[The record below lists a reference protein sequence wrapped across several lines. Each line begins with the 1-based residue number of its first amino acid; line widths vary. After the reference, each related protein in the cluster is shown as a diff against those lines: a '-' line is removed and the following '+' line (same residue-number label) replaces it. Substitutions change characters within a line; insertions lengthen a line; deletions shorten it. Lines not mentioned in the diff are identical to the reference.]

1 MLRDDNK
8 NIENIEY
15 NYLNLPVEINFG
27 NNNKILY
34 LYAANGTKLKKEVWN
49 RRDNSP
55 IPAFP
60 QRGRRSAV

>member
-1 MLRDDNK
+1 MCPIVNRILLR
-8 NIENIEY
+8 I
-15 NYLNLPVEINFG
+15 NYIIDLPVEAIFK

-49 RRDNSP
+49 RRDNST

-60 QRGRRSAV
+60 QR